1 MGFSVQA
8 GHFAVMTEATP
19 GTFPA
24 DFATNSIAMKMKG
37 AGGLAANRE
46 LLVPDPEIGGGR
58 DVVDAYLG
66 AVNWAGDYEFYA
78 RFNGLMTLLYAALG
92 EKLLTNPGGTGAV
105 HTVTITGTPTGG
117 TFTITYSA
125 QTTAPIPYNATA
137 AQVQA
142 ALEALSNIAPGDV
155 FVTGGPGPDTPYV
168 LTWGGTL
175 LGAITAPTAT
185 GTGLTGGSTPGVT
198 VTETT
203 PGTAYTGA
211 AVHTFLPSDQSQ
223 LPFLAVQEKFAAGLD
238 VFNYT
243 DAVVNTLH
251 LEAEANGY
259 LQGTVGMIAKN
270 QVAGSTPIDPSG
282 LYDNLPMVVGTNI
295 TVLYNGLSL
304 PAKSFS
310 FDLTNNFEDDD
321 FRLGSFFIGDLTP
334 KRREV
339 TIGVNI
345 READNAMW
353 RQATYGQ
360 SAATAPGGTAIKAPM
375 KIRMETY
382 EAIPGATPSTLK
394 YALEFNLPT
403 CIVKPY
409 ALEGSGDDVVESD
422 LEFQAV
428 RPDPSK
434 RLMQAT
440 VTTNKTTVN

>member
-1 MGFSVQA
+1 MGFSVQG
-8 GHFAVMTEATP
+8 GHFAVMTEGTP
-19 GTFPA
+19 GTFPGT
-24 DFATNSIAMKMKG
+24 FAANSIAMKMKS
-37 AGGLAANRE
+37 AGGLAAQRE

-66 AVNWAGDYEFYA
+66 AVNWSGDYEFYA
-78 RFNGLMTLLYAALG
+78 RFNGLMTLLYGALG
-92 EKLLTNPGGTGAV
+92 EKYITNPGGTAAV
-105 HTVTITGTPTGG
+105 LTLATSGTVTGG
-117 TFTITYSA
+117 TFTLTYST
-125 QTTAPIPYNATA
+125 QTTAAIPWNATA

-155 FVTGGPGPDTPYV
+155 FVTGGPFPAAPMTI
-168 LTWGGTL
+168 TFGGTL
-175 LGAITAPTAT
+175 LGAQTMT
-185 GTGLTGGSTPGVT
+185 GTFTGLTGTTPGGTVT
-198 VTETT
+198 VTTA
-203 PGTAYTGA
+203 GTAYVGA
-211 AVHTFLPSDQSQ
+211 AVHTFLPSDASQ
-223 LPFLAVQEKFAAGLD
+223 LPFLAVQERLAAGLD

-243 DAVVNTLH
+243 DVVVNTLH

-259 LQGTVGMIAKN
+259 LQGTVGMIAK
-270 QVAGSTPIDPSG
+270 QQQAGASAIDPSA

-345 READNAMW
+345 READNALW

-360 SAATAPGGTAIKAPM
+360 SAATSPTGTPVKAPM

-382 EAIPGATPSTLK
+382 EAIPGATPSALK

-403 CIVKPY
+403 CVVKPY

-434 RLMQAT
+434 RVMAAT